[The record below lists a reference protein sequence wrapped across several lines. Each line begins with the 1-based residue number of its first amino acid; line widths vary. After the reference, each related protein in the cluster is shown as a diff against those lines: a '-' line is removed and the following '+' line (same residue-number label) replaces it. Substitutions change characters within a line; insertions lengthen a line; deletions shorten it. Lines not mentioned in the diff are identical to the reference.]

1 MAKNIKRPRGR
12 PAGKDRFETVDHW
25 ILALTALKLC
35 ESQVSVTKAIDITVS
50 DLLKD
55 QSNRTLMGA
64 NQKQIVRRVRDRL
77 SPRKIKTSDGGK
89 IEVSSSYAALHT
101 AGHIVEGKP
110 PSIGRNTHF
119 DLQPT
124 PRPLQW
130 LNWAMRNQPLF

>member
-1 MAKNIKRPRGR
+1 M
-12 PAGKDRFETVDHW
+12 DHW
-25 ILALTALKLC
+25 ILGLAAIKLR

-50 DLLKD
+50 DLLRD
-55 QSNRTLMGA
+55 QSNRTLMGS

-101 AGHIVEGKP
+101 AGQIVEGKP
-110 PSIGRNTHF
+110 SSIGRNNHF

-130 LNWAMRNQPLF
+130 LDWAIGNQPLF